1 MITLHHRQTP
11 TPHPTFNGSSCT
23 CDHGP
28 CPSSSAI
35 TIQIHGS
42 SSFSSDS
49 THNCNHSYFFPFAFH
64 PVLSALRFFG
74 CSSTF
79 LPNGFLSF
87 TLFFLLFLPFP
98 ASLFYFLTT
107 MTTDII
113 LHDGDTMTHST
124 RLCSSPFVHHYHQ
137 LFTTGLILSS
147 SASLV
152 LHSNSQV
159 SAAIILYLD
168 ITL

>member
-1 MITLHHRQTP
+1 MITLHHHQTP
-11 TPHPTFNGSSCT
+11 THSTVPP

-64 PVLSALRFFG
+64 PTVLSALRFFG

-87 TLFFLLFLPFP
+87 TLFFFFLPFSCIP
-98 ASLFYFLTT
+98 VLFSYHYDYGYYSARWRYHDTLHKTLLFTFRPPLSPTLHNGSNSLFFCFF
-107 MTTDII
+107 
-113 LHDGDTMTHST
+113 G
-124 RLCSSPFVHHYHQ
+124 SSF
-137 LFTTGLILSS
+137 
-147 SASLV
+147 
-152 LHSNSQV
+152 
-159 SAAIILYLD
+159 
-168 ITL
+168 